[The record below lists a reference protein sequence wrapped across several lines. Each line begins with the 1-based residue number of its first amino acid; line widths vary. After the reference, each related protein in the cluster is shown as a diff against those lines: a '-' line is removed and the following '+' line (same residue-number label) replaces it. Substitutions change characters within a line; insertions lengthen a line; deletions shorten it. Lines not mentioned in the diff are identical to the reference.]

1 MSLRT
6 KLEPGEYS
14 EAVLLALIE
23 KRVSQYGS
31 AKAMAKALGVSS
43 AFLCDVRKKR
53 RALSSA
59 ILEPLGFY
67 AVTHYRVSGRRS

>member
-14 EAVLLALIE
+14 DTVVLAILE
-23 KRVSQYGS
+23 KRIVQYGS
-31 AKAMAKALGVSS
+31 AKALAKALGVSS

-53 RALSSA
+53 RALSVA
-59 ILEPLGFY
+59 ILKPLGFY
-67 AVTHYRVSGRRS
+67 AVTTYYVRKP